1 MRVENKTTS
10 PTGKAEDAVRRE
22 LPSSALH
29 RPQNRRSPFRRLW
42 IYAQRDRA
50 LYALSTFTTLGYIA
64 CFVALPLL
72 VGWAV
77 QGVSDRLA
85 ARVIFERCLIL
96 FGVTFVQAV
105 LRYYSRTFVFSA
117 ARNIEYALRNDL
129 FLHLQRLP
137 QSFYLRW
144 RTGDIMSRCT
154 NDLGSIRL
162 LLGPGLLNFFQV
174 PILYLAAFVVMLH
187 IDPKLTVLS
196 LFPYPLFIFLASLY
210 GKSMHRWS
218 LLSQQALSDLS
229 SFLQERIAGIAV
241 LKAYAMEESSA
252 ANFERWNQ
260 ELFRRQMRL
269 VEVNAILPALAG
281 LLPALGMLIV
291 FFVGGN
297 AVAQGKLPLS
307 AFFSFA
313 LYAYSLTF
321 PTILLGWVL
330 ALLQRGAA
338 SMQRLDEIFDEAPSI
353 ADAPHVEPID
363 SIRGAIEFKNFTF
376 RYPDSSRKP
385 ALQNVSLTIPAGST
399 LGIVGPVGSGKT
411 TLASVIPRLYEVEA
425 GQVFIDGIDILHI
438 PLHTLRSHIAMVP
451 QDAFLFSMTLGEN
464 IAYGLAVD
472 DEEKI
477 RQAADRA
484 QLSKDVHDFPEG
496 YRTVVGER
504 GIMLSGGQRQR
515 AALARALALEPRI
528 LILDD
533 TLSAVDAETEA
544 AIQKQL
550 AEVFRGRTVVMVASR
565 VNAVRHA
572 DCIVVL
578 EEGRVVEQGTH
589 AELLAKNGLYARLAH
604 AQELEAKL
612 AESEP

>member
-1 MRVENKTTS
+1 MSTS
-10 PTGKAEDAVRRE
+10 SATAPPTGKMDSTPRAA
-22 LPSSALH
+22 PHA
-29 RPQNRRSPFRRLW
+29 RPPATPAAYRPFRRLW
-42 IYAQRDRA
+42 LYAKRDRGLYVLSA
-50 LYALSTFTTLGYIA
+50 LTTLGYIA
-64 CFVALPLL
+64 CFVAFPLL
-72 VGWAV
+72 VGWTIE
-77 QGVSDRLA
+77 GVSQNLA
-85 ARVIFERCLIL
+85 ARVIVERCLIL
-96 FGVTFVQAV
+96 LGVTLVQAA
-105 LRYYSRTFVFSA
+105 LRYYSRTLVFYA

-154 NDLGSIRL
+154 NDLNSIRL
-162 LLGPGLLNFFQV
+162 FLGPGLLNFFQV
-174 PILYLAAFVVMLH
+174 PILYLAAFVVMVR
-187 IDPKLTVLS
+187 IDPVLTVLS
-196 LFPYPLFIFLASLY
+196 LFPYPLFIFFASRY

-218 LLSQQALSDLS
+218 LLSQQALADLS

-241 LKAYAMEESSA
+241 LKAYAMEETSA
-252 ANFERWNQ
+252 ASFETWNQ

-313 LYAYSLTF
+313 LYAYGLTF
-321 PTILLGWVL
+321 PTIILGWVL
-330 ALLQRGAA
+330 SLVQRSAA
-338 SMQRLDEIFDEAPSI
+338 SMQRLEEIFDETPSI
-353 ADAPHVEPID
+353 ADSPQVEPLATL
-363 SIRGAIEFKNFTF
+363 RGAIEFRNFTF
-376 RYPDSSRKP
+376 CYPGSPRKP
-385 ALQNVSLTIPAGST
+385 ALQNISLTIPAGST

-425 GQVFIDGIDILHI
+425 GQVFIDGVDIHRI

-464 IAYGLAVD
+464 IAYGLASD
-472 DEEKI
+472 DEAKI
-477 RQAADRA
+477 RQAAERA
-484 QLSKDVHDFPEG
+484 QLSKDVRDFPDG

-544 AIQKQL
+544 AIQQQL

-565 VNAVRHA
+565 VNTVRHA
-572 DCIVVL
+572 DRIVVL
-578 EEGRVVEQGTH
+578 EAGRLLEQGTH
-589 AELLAKNGLYARLAH
+589 AELLAKNGLYARLAR

-612 AESEP
+612 AEADQ